1 MTETAD
7 SLGTSRV
14 LVLQAKHIEED
25 PVEGKLVVVTR
36 RAKNTLGK

>member
-1 MTETAD
+1 MRETPD

-25 PVEGKLVVVTR
+25 PVEGKLVVTR